1 MVNINYPEN
10 HIDNLTETMED
21 YIEAIKLLQDEHKTV
36 RVKHIAEKMNVK
48 MPTVSSALS
57 VLSRKNL
64 VKYEKYDYVELTE
77 EGEKI
82 ALSLLQRHKAVK
94 RFLIDILQV
103 DENIAEKDA
112 CGMEHH
118 ISKQT
123 VDHILKFL
131 QYIESCPR
139 SENLCMKNFKIF
151 LETGKRPKC
160 IDDQC

>member
-1 MVNINYPEN
+1 MADINSSSKYV
-10 HIDNLTETMED
+10 DNLTETMED
-21 YIEAIKLLQDEHKTV
+21 YIEAIKLLEEEHRTI

-64 VKYEKYDYVELTE
+64 VRYEKYDYVELTE
-77 EGEKI
+77 QGERV
-82 ALSLLQRHKAVK
+82 ALSLLKRHEAIK
-94 RFLIDILQV
+94 RFLIDILQINPEV
-103 DENIAEKDA
+103 AEKDA

-131 QYIESCPR
+131 QYIEGCPR
-139 SENLCMKNFKIF
+139 SENLCMKNFNVF
-151 LETGKRPKC
+151 LKTGKRPKC
-160 IDDQC
+160 EDE